1 VLVLLTAV
9 LLVVVAVWASR
20 RPLRTVVPA
29 YAFLVPIGG
38 VIGLS
43 VPLPSPFNTL
53 SSLAGGLALGAV
65 GVAVL
70 RGPRR
75 RIPTLP
81 VGLWLL
87 FTAWCALTFLWA
99 NDPSAVASELTIA
112 IPLVTLVVLLG
123 MIPATRADLEFV
135 RDAVVASGIAVGAW
149 AAILTVKG
157 GAYQVHALSSR
168 FSLSS
173 AHSDPNQL
181 AATLLLPLAL
191 SIDLTLTG
199 RNSGSPR
206 WRSAFGPV
214 GAVMTTFALVLS
226 GSRGGSLAAVVTVIA
241 TLVLFARRR
250 PWQRY
255 RVRQALRGTAS
266 AILAVVVLG
275 AVLIALFPSSRFA
288 TVFSAA
294 PVQRLFDTQSS
305 SGRAEIWT
313 TGALACERYCVG
325 GIGMGN
331 FPIAYEQAV
340 AFSNVTRNV
349 GTVRPAHDLYL
360 EIGVETG
367 VLGLVLFWVAICAE
381 WRTIRLRGSYVVAAG
396 LAATLIGF
404 LLADVFEGFLW
415 FKHAWL
421 PFMLIRLLESAADG
435 EAESEQEAIAVAELQ
450 ERVQPG
456 VAPEVAVT

>member
-1 VLVLLTAV
+1 MLILLTAI
-9 LLVVVAVWASR
+9 LLVGAAAWASR
-20 RPLRTVVPA
+20 RPLRTAVPA
-29 YAFLVPIGG
+29 YAFLIPIGG
-38 VIGLS
+38 VISLS

-53 SSLAGGLALGAV
+53 SSLAGALAIGAAGLC
-65 GVAVL
+65 VL

-81 VGLWLL
+81 VALWLM
-87 FTAWCALTFLWA
+87 FTAWCALTFVWA
-99 NDPSAVASELTIA
+99 NDPSLVASELTIA
-112 IPLVTLVVLLG
+112 IPLLMLVVLVA
-123 MIPATRADLEFV
+123 MIPATRGDLEFL

-149 AAILTVKG
+149 AAVLTVKG

-168 FSLSS
+168 FSLSN

-199 RNSGSPR
+199 QKTGAPW
-206 WRSAFGPV
+206 WRVAFGPV
-214 GAVMTTFALVLS
+214 GAVMSAFAIVLS

-241 TLVLFARRR
+241 TLVLFSRRR

-266 AILAVVVLG
+266 AILALVVIG
-275 AVLIALFPSSRFA
+275 AVFVALFPSSRLA
-288 TVFSAA
+288 TVFTAA

-325 GIGMGN
+325 GVGMGN

-367 VLGLVLFWVAICAE
+367 VLGLVLFWLAIFAE
-381 WRTIRLRGSYVVAAG
+381 WRTIRLRGSFPVAAG

-421 PFMLIRLLESAADG
+421 PFLLIRVLESAADG
-435 EAESEQEAIAVAELQ
+435 EAESERESEAVAEIQ
-450 ERVQPG
+450 ERVE
-456 VAPEVAVT
+456 PEVAAT

>member
-1 VLVLLTAV
+1 VLVLLTAI
-9 LLVVVAVWASR
+9 LLVIVAAWASR
-20 RPLRTVVPA
+20 RPLRTAVPV

-38 VIGLS
+38 VVSLS

-53 SSLAGGLALGAV
+53 SSLAGALAIGAAGLR
-65 GVAVL
+65 VL

-99 NDPSAVASELTIA
+99 NDPSLVASELTIA
-112 IPLVTLVVLLG
+112 IPLLMLVVLVA
-123 MIPATRADLEFV
+123 MIPATRGDLEFL

-149 AAILTVKG
+149 AAVLTLKG

-168 FSLSS
+168 FSLSN

-199 RNSGSPR
+199 QKPGAPW
-206 WRSAFGPV
+206 WRVALGPV
-214 GAVMTTFALVLS
+214 GAVMSAFAIVLS

-241 TLVLFARRR
+241 TLVLFSRRR

-266 AILAVVVLG
+266 AIIALVVLG
-275 AVLIALFPSSRFA
+275 AIFVALFPSSRLA
-288 TVFSAA
+288 TVFTAA

-325 GIGMGN
+325 GVGMGN

-367 VLGLVLFWVAICAE
+367 VLGLVLFWLAIFAE
-381 WRTIRLRGSYVVAAG
+381 WRTIRLRGSFPVAAG

-421 PFMLIRLLESAADG
+421 PFLLIRVLESAADG
-435 EAESEQEAIAVAELQ
+435 EAESEGEIEAVAEIQ
-450 ERVQPG
+450 EQVE
-456 VAPEVAVT
+456 PEVAAT

>member
-1 VLVLLTAV
+1 MLVLLIVV
-9 LLVVVAVWASR
+9 LLAGVAAWASR

-38 VIGLS
+38 VIPLQ

-53 SSLAGGLALGAV
+53 SSVAGALALGAV
-65 GVAVL
+65 AMHLL
-70 RGPRR
+70 REPRAR
-75 RIPTLP
+75 VPTLP
-81 VGLWLL
+81 VGLWLI

-99 NDPSAVASELTIA
+99 NDPSMVASELTIA
-112 IPLVTLVVLLG
+112 IPLVMLVVLIG
-123 MIPATRADLEFV
+123 MMPATRSDLEFV
-135 RDAVVASGIAVGAW
+135 RDAVVASGIAIGSW
-149 AAILTVKG
+149 AAVLTVTG
-157 GAYQVHALSSR
+157 GAYQVHALSAR
-168 FSLSS
+168 FSLSE

-199 RNSGSPR
+199 RNPGSPR
-206 WRSAFGPV
+206 WRAAFGPL
-214 GAVMTTFALVLS
+214 GAVLSAYGLVLS
-226 GSRGGSLAAVVTVIA
+226 GSRGGAIAAVVTIVA
-241 TLVLFARRR
+241 TLALFARRR

-266 AILAVVVLG
+266 VVVVLVVLG
-275 AVLIALFPSSRFA
+275 AVWIGLFPNSRIA
-288 TVFSAA
+288 TILSGT
-294 PVQRLFDTQSS
+294 PIQRLLDTQSS

-325 GIGMGN
+325 GIGLGN

-340 AFSNVTRNV
+340 AFSDVTRNV

-367 VLGLVLFWVAICAE
+367 VLGLALFALAIWAE
-381 WRTIRLRGSYVVAAG
+381 WRTIRLRGSFPVAAG
-396 LAATLIGF
+396 LAAALIGF

-421 PFMLIRLLESAADG
+421 PFMLIRLLEAAADG
-435 EAESEQEAIAVAELQ
+435 EAESERDRIVVAELRDQ
-450 ERVQPG
+450 VE
-456 VAPEVAVT
+456 AEVAAP

>member
-1 VLVLLTAV
+1 MLVLLTAA
-9 LLVVVAVWASR
+9 LVVGVAVWASR
-20 RPLRTVVPA
+20 RPLRTAVPA

-38 VIGLS
+38 VIPLS
-43 VPLPSPFNTL
+43 VPLPNPFNTL
-53 SSLAGGLALGAV
+53 SSLAGAIAIGAV
-65 GVAVL
+65 GLGVL

-75 RIPTLP
+75 RVPTLP

-99 NDPSAVASELTIA
+99 KDPSLVASELTIG
-112 IPLVTLVVLLG
+112 IPLLMLVVLVA
-123 MIPATRADLEFV
+123 MIPATRSDLEFV
-135 RDAVVASGIAVGAW
+135 RDAVVASGIAVGGW
-149 AAILTVKG
+149 AAVLTVKG

-168 FSLSS
+168 FSLSA

-191 SIDLTLTG
+191 SIDLALTG
-199 RNSGSPR
+199 RNPGSPR
-206 WRSAFGPV
+206 WRAAFGPV
-214 GAVMTTFALVLS
+214 GAVMTAFAIVLS
-226 GSRGGSLAAVVTVIA
+226 GSRGGSVAAVVTVIA

-266 AILAVVVLG
+266 AILILVVLG
-275 AVLIALFPSSRFA
+275 AALVALFPSSRIA

-325 GIGMGN
+325 GVGMGN

-349 GTVRPAHDLYL
+349 GTTRPAHDLYL

-367 VLGLVLFWVAICAE
+367 VLGLGLFWLAVFAE
-381 WRTIRLRGSYVVAAG
+381 WRTIRLRGSFPVAAG

-435 EAESEQEAIAVAELQ
+435 EAESERETIAVAELQ
-450 ERVQPG
+450 EWNQ
-456 VAPEVAVT
+456 PEVAAT